1 MKIGILTRNLISSS
15 EAKINAVPS
24 AYLDI
29 IKKECYPIIIDSTF
43 SLSRYKSD
51 LLKQL
56 KSVDGIILPGGDS
69 ISEVDLFTIDYC
81 YKNDIPLL
89 GICLGMQEIAF
100 YFDKNTLDKLPNSNH
115 FDMKAKYL
123 HEINITKNGYL
134 YKLLNK
140 DTIFVN
146 SRHKYQIS
154 KNDNYT
160 IEAIANNTIESI
172 KVKNKSYILGVQF
185 HPEIMYE
192 YDDNAK
198 LIFKD
203 FFNHCK

>member
-15 EAKINAVPS
+15 EAKINAVPTT
-24 AYLDI
+24 YLDI

-43 SLSRYKSD
+43 SLSKYKND
-51 LLKQL
+51 LLEQL
-56 KSVDGIILPGGDS
+56 ESVNGIILPGGDS
-69 ISEVDLFTIDYC
+69 ISDIDLFTIDYC

-89 GICLGMQEIAF
+89 GICLGMQEIAL
-100 YFDKNTLDKLPNSNH
+100 YFKKDTLSKLANSDH

-123 HEINITKNGYL
+123 HEISLTKNSYL

-140 DTIFVN
+140 NTIFVN

-154 KNDNYT
+154 DNHNYT
-160 IEAIANNTIESI
+160 IEAIANNTIEAI

-192 YDDNAK
+192 YDNNAK